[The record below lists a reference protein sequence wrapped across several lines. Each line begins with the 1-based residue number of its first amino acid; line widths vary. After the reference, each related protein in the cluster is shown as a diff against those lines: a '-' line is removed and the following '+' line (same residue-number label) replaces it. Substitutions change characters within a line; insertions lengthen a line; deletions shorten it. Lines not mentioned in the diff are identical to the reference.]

1 MRKADRPIN
10 QVEFQRF
17 MRQVVKTDGGC
28 WLYKGEGGTKDGYGH
43 HRQGPGQPR
52 EMAHKFSYRLHKG
65 DVPDGM
71 QVDHKC
77 HTEAVERGECAGGDE
92 CPHRRCVAP
101 HHLELVTASENTTR
115 QAHANR
121 MKNECPK
128 GHEFTPENTI
138 VWSDGKRRCR
148 ECRAQRRHTK
158 DGASE
163 QRKGKSK
170 EEAGNP

>member
-17 MRQVVKTDGGC
+17 MRQVIKSVNGC
-28 WLYKGEGGTKDGYGH
+28 WLFQGSGTTDGYGH

-77 HTEAVERGECAGGDE
+77 HTEAVEQEKCDGGEACT
-92 CPHRRCVAP
+92 HRRCVNP
-101 HHLELVTASENTTR
+101 NHLELVTASENTTR

-148 ECRAQRRHTK
+148 TCRTAQRHEK
-158 DGASE
+158 DGASG
-163 QRKGKSK
+163 QRKGRKK
-170 EEAGNP
+170 EESANP